1 MSPIRQRADPA
12 TWSLGDNGNCW
23 LSDRQ
28 TRSSVVFLRK
38 NAFVHVS
45 VFGPDAPDAVRKA
58 AAAIDTDIR
67 EGTGGVELG
76 EQVGDK
82 IYTKHFLVDNVVSE
96 GIHWADISL
105 LYCTIRE
112 GKINMVNGWNLLEPI
127 HVDNKKDGI
136 YTANYSSDDRNWAVV
151 KHPSEFLLST
161 GIKEGDTVAFRD
173 GCDYKFEFEG
183 ETLIRTRTV
192 DIFGKLQEPI
202 HGDI

>member
-1 MSPIRQRADPA
+1 MLAPEGKILIKTDK
-12 TWSLGDNGNCW
+12 NEKK
-23 LSDRQ
+23 
-28 TRSSVVFLRK
+28 TRTI
-38 NAFVHVS
+38 A
-45 VFGPDAPDAVRKA
+45 
-58 AAAIDTDIR
+58 
-67 EGTGGVELG
+67 GVEIEIHGDWNNYAKDKNVPYG
-76 EQVGDK
+76 EVISVPPGCKEDIKVGDK

-127 HVDNKKDGI
+127 HVENKKDGI

-192 DIFGKLQEPI
+192 DIFGKLQEPV